1 MRLSQT
7 QLSKVSST
15 VSTPDYER
23 ANISP
28 GIVHIGIGAFHRAH
42 MAVYVDRILATEP
55 NWGIIGASLR
65 RPDTKMALEPQDY
78 LYCVAARGVEGT
90 HCQVVGSIT
99 EIIDASVDVSAL
111 LARMA
116 DPSIRIV
123 SLTVTEKGYCHQP
136 ATGSLNKGHPD
147 IAHDL
152 LNLDAPHSVPA
163 IIVAA
168 LTRRRDA
175 GISGFTVLS
184 CDNLQGNGHV
194 AKRVVTEFSEMVD
207 PALAQW
213 ISTHVRFPN
222 TMVDRIV
229 PSTTD
234 RDREEIT
241 SLLGVEDAWPVVTE
255 PFSQWV
261 IEDDFVAGRPQWE
274 HAGVQMVADV
284 LPYEHMKLRLL
295 NGSHS
300 AMAYLGLLAGREF
313 VAEAVADLDLQTLLR
328 RMTRQEIAPT
338 LHVPDID
345 LPGYCDQLLARFSNP
360 ALHHGLKQIA
370 ADGTQKLPQ
379 RILAPLRERMAAGET
394 IGCLTLTVAAW
405 IAFLA
410 DRSSAAVESIQ
421 DPLAE
426 RLVRAVSDA
435 GRLPRLLT
443 DAMLGIEEVFGKD
456 LPASSLFRHSVE
468 AHLDR
473 ILSQGVNIAI
483 EAAISNR

>member
-1 MRLSQT
+1 MRLGQT
-7 QLSKVSST
+7 QLSTLSST
-15 VSTPDYER
+15 ARTPDYER

-28 GIVHIGIGAFHRAH
+28 GIVHLGIGAFHRAH
-42 MAVYVDRILATEP
+42 MAVYVDRILAKEP
-55 NWGIIGASLR
+55 AWGIIGASLR

-78 LYCVAARGVEGT
+78 LYCVATRGVDGT
-90 HCQVVGSIT
+90 NCQVVGSIV

-116 DPSIRIV
+116 APSIRIV
-123 SLTVTEKGYCHQP
+123 SLTVTEKGYCHEP
-136 ATGSLNKGHPD
+136 ATGSLNKEHPD
-147 IAHDL
+147 IARDL
-152 LNLDAPHSVPA
+152 LNLDAPHSVPG

-168 LTRRRDA
+168 LMRRRDA
-175 GISGFTVLS
+175 GMTGFTVLS

-194 AKRVVTEFSEMVD
+194 AKRVVTEFAEIVD
-207 PALAQW
+207 PALARW
-213 ISTHVRFPN
+213 IATHVRFPN

-234 RDREEIT
+234 RDLGEIT
-241 SLLGVEDAWPVVTE
+241 SLLGAEDAWPVVTE

-261 IEDDFVAGRPQWE
+261 VEDDFIAGRPQWE

-300 AMAYLGLLAGREF
+300 AMAYLGLLAGHEF
-313 VAEAVADLDLQTLLR
+313 VAEAIADTGIQTLLR
-328 RMTRQEIAPT
+328 RMMRQEIAPT
-338 LHVPDID
+338 LNVPNID

-360 ALHHGLKQIA
+360 ALYHGLKQIA

-379 RILAPLRERMAAGET
+379 RILAPLRERMAGGET
-394 IGCLTLTVAAW
+394 IDCLTLTAAAW

-410 DRSSAAVESIQ
+410 DRSSAGAETIQ
-421 DPLAE
+421 DPLGE
-426 RLVRAVSDA
+426 RLVHAVSDA
-435 GRLPRLLT
+435 GRSPRLLT
-443 DAMLGIEEVFGKD
+443 DAILGIEEVFGND
-456 LPASSLFRHSVE
+456 LPTSSLFRHAVE

-473 ILSQGVNIAI
+473 ILSQGAGIAI